1 MKPGTESSDN
11 CIKENLDQ
19 MSENDPISRI
29 EDIVLQDDIRGMT
42 ALQPHMPANYMEA
55 CADLLLDNP
64 GKVFIVTGFYIMAA
78 EATETDGP
86 PGAVAIGNALA
97 KLGNEVA
104 YVTDELSS
112 KVVRSLAQH
121 EVIEFPIT
129 NHFESAN
136 FANELVQEHSPS
148 TLIAIE
154 RAGLVGDGTY
164 RNFRGVNFTPFN
176 AKIDHLFDQH
186 PYSVGIGDG
195 GNEIGMGN
203 LQNVIPTIEHEFL
216 PKNPCVTTTTDLIIA
231 SCSNWGGYGLIAALS
246 LKTGTNLLP
255 TVEKAK
261 QMVRE
266 IVAIGAVEG
275 MSGENKEFVD
285 GRDLKADSACI
296 LDLHELL
303 EEQGIS

>member
-1 MKPGTESSDN
+1 MID
-11 CIKENLDQ
+11 
-19 MSENDPISRI
+19 NDPISQI

-42 ALQPHMPANYMEA
+42 ALKPHMPQNYVA
-55 CADLLLDNP
+55 RCADLLLDHP
-64 GKVFIVTGFYIMAA
+64 GKIFIVTGFYIMAA

-86 PGAVAIGNALA
+86 PGAVTLGNALT
-97 KLGNEVA
+97 KLGNEIA

-112 KVVRSLAQH
+112 EVVRSIAEH

-136 FANELVQEHSPS
+136 FANELFQEHSPS
-148 TLIAIE
+148 ALIAIE

-164 RNFRGVNFTPFN
+164 RNFRGVDFTPYN

-203 LQNVIPTIEHEFL
+203 LQNVIPTIEHEYL
-216 PKNPCVTTTTDLIIA
+216 PKNPCVTTTTELIIA
-231 SCSNWGGYGLIAALS
+231 SCSNWGGYGLVAALS
-246 LKTGTNLLP
+246 LKHGINLLP
-255 TVEKAK
+255 SVEEAK

-266 IVAIGAVEG
+266 IVAVGAVEG
-275 MSGENKEFVD
+275 MSGESKEFVD
-285 GRDLKADSACI
+285 GRDLEGDSVCI
-296 LDLHELL
+296 SDLHVLL
-303 EEQGIS
+303 AEQGIG

>member
-42 ALQPHMPANYMEA
+42 ALKPHMPANYMEA

-78 EATETDGP
+78 VATETDGP

-104 YVTDELSS
+104 YITDELSS

-154 RAGLVGDGTY
+154 RARTRRRRHLPQLPRRQLHPLQRKNRPSLRPASIFR
-164 RNFRGVNFTPFN
+164 RNWR
-176 AKIDHLFDQH
+176 
-186 PYSVGIGDG
+186 
-195 GNEIGMGN
+195 
-203 LQNVIPTIEHEFL
+203 
-216 PKNPCVTTTTDLIIA
+216 
-231 SCSNWGGYGLIAALS
+231 WW
-246 LKTGTNLLP
+246 
-255 TVEKAK
+255 
-261 QMVRE
+261 
-266 IVAIGAVEG
+266 
-275 MSGENKEFVD
+275 
-285 GRDLKADSACI
+285 
-296 LDLHELL
+296 
-303 EEQGIS
+303 

>member
-1 MKPGTESSDN
+1 MID
-11 CIKENLDQ
+11 
-19 MSENDPISRI
+19 NDPISQI

-42 ALQPHMPANYMEA
+42 ALKPHMPQNYVA
-55 CADLLLDNP
+55 RCADLLLDHP
-64 GKVFIVTGFYIMAA
+64 GKIFIVTGFYIMAA

-86 PGAVAIGNALA
+86 PGAVTLGNALA

-112 KVVRSLAQH
+112 EVVRSIAEH

-148 TLIAIE
+148 ALIAIE

-164 RNFRGVNFTPFN
+164 RNFRGVDFTPYN

-186 PYSVGIGDG
+186 PYSIGIGDG

-216 PKNPCVTTTTDLIIA
+216 PKNPCVTTTTELIIA
-231 SCSNWGGYGLIAALS
+231 SCSNWGGYGLVAALS
-246 LKTGTNLLP
+246 IKHGVNLLP
-255 TVEKAK
+255 SVEEAK
-261 QMVRE
+261 QMVRDV
-266 IVAIGAVEG
+266 VAVGAVEG
-275 MSGENKEFVD
+275 MSGESKEFVD
-285 GRDLKADSACI
+285 GRDLEGDSVCI
-296 LDLHELL
+296 SDLHALL
-303 EEQGIS
+303 AEQGIG

>member
-1 MKPGTESSDN
+1 MT
-11 CIKENLDQ
+11 
-19 MSENDPISRI
+19 DPFSQI

-42 ALQPHMPANYMEA
+42 ALKPHMRENYMER
-55 CADLLLDNP
+55 CADLLLDHP
-64 GKVFIVTGFYIMAA
+64 GKIFIITGFYIMLA

-86 PGAVAIGNALA
+86 PGAVAMGNALA

-112 KVVRSLAQH
+112 DVVRSIAGH

-129 NHFESAN
+129 NHFESAK

-148 TLIAIE
+148 ALVAIE

-164 RNFRGVNFTPFN
+164 RNFRGVDFTPYN

-216 PKNPCVTTTTDLIIA
+216 PKNPCVTTTTELIIA

-246 LKTGTNLLP
+246 LKKGVNLLP
-255 TVEKAK
+255 SVEEAK
-261 QMVRE
+261 QMVRD

-275 MSGENKEFVD
+275 MSGENKEWVD
-285 GRDLKADSACI
+285 NRDLEADSAC
-296 LDLHELL
+296 LSDLHALL
-303 EEQGIS
+303 GEQRIG

>member
-1 MKPGTESSDN
+1 MID
-11 CIKENLDQ
+11 
-19 MSENDPISRI
+19 NDPISQI

-42 ALQPHMPANYMEA
+42 ALKPHMPQNYVA
-55 CADLLLDNP
+55 RCADLLLDHP
-64 GKVFIVTGFYIMAA
+64 GRIFIVTGFYIMAA

-86 PGAVAIGNALA
+86 PGAVALGNALA

-112 KVVRSLAQH
+112 EVVRSIADH

-148 TLIAIE
+148 ALIAIE

-164 RNFRGVNFTPFN
+164 RNFRGVDFTPYN

-186 PYSVGIGDG
+186 PYSIGIGDG

-216 PKNPCVTTTTDLIIA
+216 PKNPCVTTTTELIIA
-231 SCSNWGGYGLIAALS
+231 SCSNWGGYGLVAALS
-246 LKTGTNLLP
+246 IKHGINLLP
-255 TVEKAK
+255 SVEEAK

-266 IVAIGAVEG
+266 IVAVGAVEG
-275 MSGENKEFVD
+275 MSGESKEFVD
-285 GRDLKADSACI
+285 GRDLEDDSVCI
-296 LDLHELL
+296 SDLHALL
-303 EEQGIS
+303 AEQGIG

>member
-1 MKPGTESSDN
+1 M
-11 CIKENLDQ
+11 
-19 MSENDPISRI
+19 DPISKI

-42 ALQPHMPANYMEA
+42 ALKPHMRENYMER
-55 CADLLLDNP
+55 CADLLLEHP
-64 GKVFIVTGFYIMAA
+64 GKVFIVTGFYIMLAK
-78 EATETDGP
+78 ATETDGP

-112 KVVRSLAQH
+112 EVVRSIADH

-129 NHFESAN
+129 NHFESAK

-148 TLIAIE
+148 ALLAIE

-164 RNFRGVNFTPFN
+164 RNFRGVDFTPYN

-216 PKNPCVTTTTDLIIA
+216 PKNPCVTTTTELIIA

-246 LKTGTNLLP
+246 LKNGVNLLP
-255 TVEKAK
+255 SVEEAK
-261 QMVRE
+261 QMVRK
-266 IVAIGAVEG
+266 IVAVGAVEG
-275 MSGENKEFVD
+275 MSGESKEWVD
-285 GRDLKADSACI
+285 NRDLEADSVCI
-296 LDLHELL
+296 RDLRALL
-303 EEQGIS
+303 EEQGIG